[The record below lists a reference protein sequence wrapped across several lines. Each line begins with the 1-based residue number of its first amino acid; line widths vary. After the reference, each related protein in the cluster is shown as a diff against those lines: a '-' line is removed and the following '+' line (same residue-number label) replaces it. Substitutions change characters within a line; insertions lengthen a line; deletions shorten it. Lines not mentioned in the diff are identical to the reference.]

1 MKKGLLVL
9 MTGLMAMSYGCSTAP
24 IVQRQVA
31 EIPASL
37 LMPLPIESVTE
48 PTVRGLAEAYI
59 DNTLQLGLANRRL
72 ESIRQWQDDQR
83 GVYENTDKASP

>member
-1 MKKGLLVL
+1 MV
-9 MTGLMAMSYGCSTAP
+9 
-24 IVQRQVA
+24 

-37 LMPLPIESVTE
+37 LMPFKIESVTE

-72 ESIRQWQDDQR
+72 ESIRQWQGDQR
-83 GVYENTDKASP
+83 GVYENTDKAGP

>member
-1 MKKGLLVL
+1 M
-9 MTGLMAMSYGCSTAP
+9 
-24 IVQRQVA
+24 

-37 LMPLPIESVTE
+37 LMPLPIESVAE

-72 ESIRQWQDDQR
+72 ENIRQWQEDQR
-83 GVYENTDKASP
+83 GVYENTDKAGP